1 MVGHRSQPHCHRE
14 RQSAAGGARR
24 LRCVVGQLSCDH
36 RERDSAAQIRINT
49 TTTTASLIEDAF
61 APLYTTKENQDVW
74 HIGLAKPEDLPEDE
88 YRRFDMLMFRMFYSY
103 QVCVVQYDDGVINDD
118 QFNASSYY
126 FRHLFR
132 TPGGRR
138 WWSETNSAFSER
150 MRYHLEV
157 NAGA

>member
-1 MVGHRSQPHCHRE
+1 MTLMDMAQLLGNFGEFFGAIVVVASLIYVGKQ
-14 RQSAAGGARR
+14 
-24 LRCVVGQLSCDH
+24 V
-36 RERDSAAQIRINT
+36 RDSAAQIRINT

-74 HIGLAKPEDLPEDE
+74 HNGIAKPEDLPEDE

-103 QVCVVQYDDGVINDD
+103 QVCVVQYDEGVINDD
-118 QFNASSYY
+118 QFNATSYY
-126 FRHLFR
+126 FRNLYR

>member
-1 MVGHRSQPHCHRE
+1 MTLMDMAQLLGNFGEFFGAIVVVASLIYVGKQ
-14 RQSAAGGARR
+14 
-24 LRCVVGQLSCDH
+24 V
-36 RERDSAAQIRINT
+36 RDSAAQIRINT

>member
-1 MVGHRSQPHCHRE
+1 MTLMDTAQLLGNFGEFFGAIVVVASLIYVGKQ
-14 RQSAAGGARR
+14 
-24 LRCVVGQLSCDH
+24 V
-36 RERDSAAQIRINT
+36 RDSSAQIRINT
-49 TTTTASLIEDAF
+49 TSTTASLIQDGF

-126 FRHLFR
+126 FRHLYR